1 MKPFRRKDREKNR
14 RVDLYHNLRITLIMI
29 FLTRRFQSGSYVVND
44 ALLVRVDVVDPA
56 PPFGAQV
63 KQLVTTTNTN
73 SGAHPP
79 SYHLLTGVTQTPQHQ
94 NL

>member
-1 MKPFRRKDREKNR
+1 MIREVR
-14 RVDLYHNLRITLIMI
+14 MEISPPPHLLVLRL
-29 FLTRRFQSGSYVVND
+29 LAGCYVAND
-44 ALLVRVDVVDPA
+44 SLLVRVDVVDPA

-63 KQLVTTTNTN
+63 KQLVTTANANT
-73 SGAHPP
+73 APYPP